1 MSASQCS
8 YPVAGR
14 CSQVKNLVLATA
26 ARRSAHKS
34 SGRSTLRLGG
44 AAMEG
49 QGNRQGWVGAN
60 AEHRLGCA
68 FVGGFRNGGGLLSPE
83 LPRFQ
88 SFQEAHSP
96 VSLCSATAA
105 LCQLTPLSRPR
116 RRSLRSLLSSS
127 AKALLLLPSGGAGK
141 CKVLGLILR
150 LEVEL
155 QLQLELD
162 TSVSVCAPVG
172 RAPLG
177 GTRTKCVSTQK
188 PVTLSADQDC
198 WR

>member
-1 MSASQCS
+1 
-8 YPVAGR
+8 
-14 CSQVKNLVLATA
+14 
-26 ARRSAHKS
+26 
-34 SGRSTLRLGG
+34 
-44 AAMEG
+44 MEG
-49 QGNRQGWVGAN
+49 QSNRQGWVGAN

-83 LPRFQ
+83 LPQFQ
-88 SFQEAHSP
+88 SFQQSTLSRLALQRYNS
-96 VSLCSATAA
+96 SLSTDAP
-105 LCQLTPLSRPR
+105 LTPSSP
-116 RRSLRSLLSSS
+116 SLKSLLSSS

-172 RAPLG
+172 RASLG